1 MKLKVD
7 FTKVPVITLPA
18 KGDGVANVEASRH
31 PVYDAALALGTKNS
45 VDAIISLFSDSSKNP
60 FLPTWI
66 NFAQKNLRAAEKCC
80 YDMRKQGAACAVASY
95 FLSKVLYN
103 LSTGQSVNVFAW
115 CALSAIKALEVE
127 NRGTKGSYN
136 NIIIGIVKEL
146 NGLVI
151 EVKTDIDRILVEQI
165 KHYKVK
171 HLATEE
177 HLAAAFEEQRAKYLE
192 NPNDIDNLI
201 RLGWTLHDC
210 IKQAVSVLA
219 NRKLVEFFFNELS
232 RLNYPEV
239 SPSEYPEKKIKQ
251 YQGLAARKPE
261 DLRYAKEFLDGTG
274 EVRALERSNDLSSA
288 LVAADKLVKAQ
299 PNSVE
304 AHLAAARVY
313 EKLAR
318 HGDALKEYLVADEL
332 SSNDVRT
339 QTSAAWAFVRY
350 VGDLLKDAKWSPKI
364 ENVIIRG
371 FDLFDR
377 LKALQKP
384 SLVYSQLMRVFAKG
398 VKLAG
403 KDVPWLV
410 ASKYVSFVKTWGTEN
425 FSQDDFKPFVPK
437 DKPDQVYPSLV
448 ENVTSVLY
456 RCAVATSRDGRALVN
471 DNPWV
476 VEFVGNAVDRF
487 PAQQWYP
494 YYYGKLLVE
503 LGRHEEARKYIIKT
517 AQRKLGEFWVW
528 QMLAETYPN
537 DMDKQLMC
545 LCRAV
550 QCHVKDAV
558 YLITVRSMLG
568 KVFHAKGMDA
578 EALLEFGIV
587 DSLRADKGWRVV
599 SHGEDF
605 AAWSNNVVPAKDN
618 MAQYKKWGVLAD
630 EIVLESLPSENAIVT
645 ARFLDREKNEEVAK
659 LWWHDASGRRHEVR
673 VRIRKFS
680 QLGKMK
686 PGSPVR
692 VWTDL
697 VNGHEVVLKVE
708 ARADGSAW
716 DVYPKTVGMLVARD
730 ERRGVSVFVVGDK
743 GETCVGDWAKIPF
756 VKTIPTGSLCEL
768 VLAPSKNG
776 YSIMLDCHVA
786 ENAERPG
793 FVRDYSGEIRIPDGK
808 RFGFVGVDVFVPDS
822 LIVANDGVVSG
833 TKVHGLAAR
842 SYDRTKNRVSWKAA
856 TLEINS

>member
-1 MKLKVD
+1 MKLKVE

-31 PVYDAALALGTKNS
+31 PVYDATLALGTKNS
-45 VDAIISLFSDSSKNP
+45 VDAIISLFSDSSTNP

-80 YDMRKQGAACAVASY
+80 YDMRKQGASSAVASY

-103 LSTGQSVNVFAW
+103 LSAGQRIKVFAW
-115 CALSAIKALEVE
+115 CAVSAVKALKEE
-127 NRGTKGSYN
+127 AFRTKVSYKD
-136 NIIIGIVKEL
+136 IITSILKEL
-146 NGLVI
+146 DGLAI
-151 EVKTDIDRILVEQI
+151 EVKTDVDRILVEQI
-165 KHYKVK
+165 NHYKIIY
-171 HLATEE
+171 LASEE
-177 HLAAAFEEQRAKYLE
+177 HLSAAFEEQRAKYLE
-192 NPNDIDNLI
+192 DPNDIDNL
-201 RLGWTLHDC
+201 RKLGWTLHDC
-210 IKQAVSVLA
+210 INQSVEALA
-219 NRKLVEFFFNELS
+219 NRKLVDFFSKELS
-232 RLNYPEV
+232 RLRYPEEMGQLDPKLV
-239 SPSEYPEKKIKQ
+239 KCYGSDLLK
-251 YQGLAARKPE
+251 AR
-261 DLRYAKEFLDGTG
+261 EFLDGTG

-288 LVAADKLVKAQ
+288 LVAADKLVKDQ
-299 PNSVE
+299 PNNVE

-332 SSNDVRT
+332 SPNDART
-339 QTSAAWAFVRY
+339 QTGAAWALVRC
-350 VGDLLKDAKWSPKI
+350 VGSLLKDAKWSPKI
-364 ENVIIRG
+364 ENLILRG

-377 LKALQKP
+377 LKELQKP

-398 VKLAG
+398 IKLAG

-517 AQRKLGEFWVW
+517 AQRKFGEFWVW

-673 VRIRKFS
+673 VRIWKFR

-697 VNGHEVVLKVE
+697 INGREVVLKVE

-716 DVYPKTVGMLVARD
+716 DVYPKTVGMLIARD

-756 VKTIPTGSLCEL
+756 VKSIPTGSLCEL

-776 YSIMLDCHVA
+776 YNVMLDCCVV

-808 RFGFVGVDVFVPDS
+808 RFGFVGIDVFVPDS

-856 TLEINS
+856 TLEVNS

>member
-1 MKLKVD
+1 MKLSID
-7 FTKVPVITLPA
+7 LTNVPVITLPA
-18 KGDGVANVEASRH
+18 KGGGVANVEAMRH
-31 PVYDAALALGTKNS
+31 PVCDAALALSANS
-45 VDAIISLFSDSSKNP
+45 VDAIIAQFSEGASNP
-60 FLPTWI
+60 FLTTWI
-66 NFAQKNLRAAEKCC
+66 NFAQKNLCAAEKCC
-80 YDMRKQGAACAVASY
+80 DVMREQGNSAAVVSY
-95 FLSKVLYN
+95 FLSKMLYN
-103 LSTGQSVNVFAW
+103 LSNGKSSIVFAK
-115 CALSAIKALEVE
+115 CALKAISALMNDAF
-127 NRGTKGSYN
+127 NRKLSYKR
-136 NIIIGIVKEL
+136 GPVKERIVRIVRELDSL
-146 NGLVI
+146 NI
-151 EVKTDIDRILVEQI
+151 EGNQKI
-165 KHYKVK
+165 KHYIVHYKTMY
-171 HLATEE
+171 LASEE
-177 HLAAAFEEQRAKYLE
+177 HLSAAFEEQRAKYLE
-192 NPNDIDNLI
+192 EPNDIDNL
-201 RLGWTLHDC
+201 RKLGWTLHDC
-210 IKQAVSVLA
+210 INQSVEALA
-219 NRKLVEFFFNELS
+219 NRKLVDFFVKELS
-232 RLNYPEV
+232 RLKYPGEMSQLDPKLV
-239 SPSEYPEKKIKQ
+239 NCYDSDI
-251 YQGLAARKPE
+251 RK
-261 DLRYAKEFLDGTG
+261 AKEFLDGTG

-288 LVAADKLVKAQ
+288 LVAADKLVKDQ
-299 PNSVE
+299 PNNVE

-318 HGDALKEYLVADEL
+318 NGDALKEYLAADEI
-332 SSNDVRT
+332 SPNDAKT
-339 QTSAAWAFVRY
+339 QTGAAWAFVRC
-350 VGDLLKDAKWSPKI
+350 VGGLLKDAKWSPKI
-364 ENVIIRG
+364 EDVILRG

-377 LKALQKP
+377 LKALPKP

-398 VKLAG
+398 IKLAG
-403 KDVPWLV
+403 KEVPWSV
-410 ASKYVSFVKTWGTEN
+410 ANKYISFVEAWGLNN

-437 DKPDQVYPSLV
+437 DKPDQSYPSLV

-476 VEFVGNAVDRF
+476 VEFVGKAVERF

-528 QMLAETYPN
+528 QMLAETYPDN
-537 DMDKQLMC
+537 IDRQLMC

-550 QCHVKDAV
+550 QCHVQDAV

-587 DSLRADKGWRVV
+587 DRLRADKGWRAV

-605 AAWSNNVVPAKDN
+605 ATWSKNVVPAKDN
-618 MAQYKKWGVLAD
+618 KELYKKWGDLAD
-630 EIVLESLPSENAIVT
+630 EIVLESLPNEDAVVT
-645 ARFLDREKNEEVAK
+645 ARFVDRERKEEVAK
-659 LWWHDASGRRHEVR
+659 LWWQDSSGRRHEVR
-673 VRIRKFS
+673 VRVGKFR
-680 QLGKMK
+680 QLGEMG

-692 VWTDL
+692 VWPDL
-697 VNGHEVVLKVE
+697 INGREVVLKVE
-708 ARADGSAW
+708 ARTAGSAW

-730 ERRGVSVFVVGDK
+730 ERRGVSVFVIGDK

-776 YSIMLDCHVA
+776 YNIVLDCHVA

-822 LIVANDGVVSG
+822 LIVANEGVVSG

-856 TLEINS
+856 TLEVNS